1 MEQQL
6 APLYRQIEALAEA
19 VSGLTARVAALEQ
32 ARATGVDAPAERI
45 PVARDRSESIAP
57 RGRTEDADVGG
68 TLPLVGRTCLVL
80 GGAFVLR
87 ALTEAGLV
95 GRGTGVAVGLL
106 YAAVFAVLADRAH
119 GAPGRWSA
127 TFHGL
132 SAVVISLP
140 LLWEA
145 TVRLSVLSPQVAA
158 GLLAASTVL
167 ILSVAWRRSLQLLA
181 WIAGLGAL
189 ATAFAL
195 LVATQAVAAL
205 SATLVSLGAAS
216 LWLTRR
222 GQWPELQWPF
232 ALAGALAVA
241 VMADVVARPGD
252 LSAVAGLP
260 SVPVA
265 LAVSLSLSLLY
276 LGHVGFAVLVRGRR
290 VSLFEMTQ
298 TPLAL
303 VAGFGGAVRVAA
315 AAGLGL
321 APFGLAGLA
330 LAAGCYLVSL
340 RERRPD
346 FRPNYYFCATLA
358 LVLVL
363 ATAPLVV
370 RGLPLVLTWCAVS
383 LVAAVAASSLA
394 RPVLGLHAAAYTL
407 AAAVAGGLPGAVV
420 RAFVG
425 PAAVPVSVGQAG
437 LAAILAAVVTH
448 AVLAAAARRP
458 TWPSTGATR
467 FAEAAPGLVAV
478 LGLGALAVQGLSLLV
493 FDGSDLAPPRVAAI
507 RTAVLALTALT
518 LALAGRHP
526 LSGRLVWLAHP
537 VLVIGGVKLVLED
550 LRAGGTS
557 ALVVSFACYG
567 TALILVPRVRRW
579 CRASARPP
587 SPDPP

>member
-1 MEQQL
+1 VEPQL

-19 VSGLTARVAALEQ
+19 VSELTARVVALEQ
-32 ARATGVDAPAERI
+32 AKVTGAVTPAERI
-45 PVARDRSESIAP
+45 PVARDRSETIAA
-57 RGRTEDADVGG
+57 RGRTADTDAGG
-68 TLPLVGRTCLVL
+68 ALPLIGRTCLVL

-87 ALTEAGLV
+87 ALTEAGLL
-95 GRGTGVAVGLL
+95 GGGTGVAAGLL

-145 TVRLSVLSPQVAA
+145 TVRLSLLSPRVAA
-158 GLLAASTVL
+158 GLLALSTVL
-167 ILSVAWRRSLQLLA
+167 ILSVAWRQYLQLLA
-181 WIAGLGAL
+181 WVAGLGAL

-195 LVATQAVAAL
+195 LAATQAVAAL
-205 SATLVSLGAAS
+205 SATLVGLGAAS
-216 LWLTRR
+216 LWLTRK
-222 GQWPELQWPF
+222 GQWPALQWPF

-241 VMADVVARPGD
+241 VMADAVARPGD

-276 LGHVGFAVLVRGRR
+276 LGHVGFTVLARGRR
-290 VSLFEMTQ
+290 VSLFEMAQ
-298 TPLAL
+298 TPLTL

-315 AAGLGL
+315 AAGFGL
-321 APFGLAGLA
+321 AAFGLAGLA
-330 LAAGCYLVSL
+330 LAAGCYLVAL

-346 FRPNYYFCATLA
+346 FQPNCFFCASLA
-358 LVLVL
+358 LVLAL

-370 RGLPLVLTWCAVS
+370 RGLPLVLTWCTVS
-383 LVAAVAASSLA
+383 LAAAVAARSLA
-394 RPVLGLHAAAYTL
+394 RPLLGLHAAAYIL
-407 AAAVAGGLPGAVV
+407 AASIAGGLPGAVV
-420 RAFVG
+420 RAFAG

-437 LAAILAAVVTH
+437 LVAIVAAVITH

-458 TWPSTGATR
+458 LWPPTGATR
-467 FAEAAPGLVAV
+467 AAEAVPGLVAV
-478 LGLGALAVQGLSLLV
+478 LGLGALAVQGVFLLV
-493 FDGSDLAPPRVAAI
+493 SDGSDLAPPRVAAI

-567 TALILVPRVRRW
+567 TALILVPRLRRW
-579 CRASARPP
+579 CRTSSRHP